1 MKSIMWVAGE
11 NSGDLHSSMIL
22 KELKRRGKNYR
33 SFGIGGFRMQSEGF
47 EALFPFKKFNVM
59 GFAEVI
65 KDIFFFGKVQRNL
78 LNIFKTNPPDL
89 LILVDYPG
97 FNLRL
102 AKKAYDYNFPILYY
116 ICPQFWAWKHNR
128 VYQLKENTNFVSCI
142 LPFEEE
148 LLSIHQVSSKYVGH
162 PIAEE
167 IQLLSN
173 KDDFADFFQLDK
185 SKKWLGFFPG
195 SRDMEISRLL
205 PEYLESIKHFN
216 EDEYQFLISK
226 SHTVNKKLFS
236 DIIQKSKMKNIKIID
251 GYNYDMMNLCDFL
264 VVTSG
269 TATLEAAMIG
279 TPFIIVY
286 KTSPISYF
294 IGSKIVKIKY
304 IGLPNLIADKLL
316 VPELI
321 QSEAKGEIIAENI
334 KKYLQD
340 SSLYE
345 KTQSELSK
353 ISHLLG
359 DKSASKEMADIIE
372 DLLNEK

>member
-1 MKSIMWVAGE
+1 MKSIMWIAGE

-33 SFGIGGFRMQSEGF
+33 SYGVGGFRMQSEGF

-59 GFAEVI
+59 GFVEVI
-65 KDIFFFGKVQRNL
+65 KDIFFFGKVQRKL
-78 LNIFKTNPPDL
+78 IKIFENNPPDL

-102 AKKAYDYNFPILYY
+102 AKKAYEYSFPILYY

-128 VYQLKENTNFVSCI
+128 VHQLKENTNFVSCI

-148 LLSIHQVSSKYVGH
+148 LLSIHQIHSKYVGH

-167 IQLLSN
+167 IEFLSDKN
-173 KDDFADFFQLDK
+173 HFADFFQLDK

-195 SRDMEISRLL
+195 SRDMEISRIL
-205 PEYLESIKHFN
+205 PEYLESIKHFDSGKY
-216 EDEYQFLISK
+216 EFLISK
-226 SHTVNKKLFS
+226 SHTVNDKLFRE
-236 DIIQKSKMKNIKIID
+236 IIKKSKVKNIKIID

-264 VVTSG
+264 TITSG

-279 TPFIIVY
+279 TPFVIVY

-304 IGLPNLIADKLL
+304 IGLPNLIADKLM

-321 QSEAKGEIIAENI
+321 QSEANGKNIASNI
-334 KKYLQD
+334 KNYLQD

-345 KTQSELSK
+345 KTQTELSK

-372 DLLNEK
+372 DLLDEK